1 MKLKRSNP
9 PKLDNV
15 LETARDRIESGKYI
29 ATFHAECR
37 QLERDITL
45 LDALHVIRHGFREA
59 KHDQYKDD
67 WQSWNYAIRG
77 TTLQDETVRVV
88 ISFDSELKLLI
99 ITVINIVRRQ

>member
-1 MKLKRSNP
+1 MKQKRPKP

-15 LETARDRIESGKYI
+15 LETARDCIESGKYL

-45 LDALHVIRHGFREA
+45 LDALYVIQHGYRELEYDEF
-59 KHDQYKDD
+59 KEE

-77 TTLQDETVRVV
+77 TTLQDDTVRVV
-88 ISFDSELKLLI
+88 ISFDKTLKLLI
-99 ITVINIVRRQ
+99 VTVINIVRRV